1 MAPLGLRAGSF
12 FEYFALFGFS
22 LRERGREEEEK
33 ESEKESRR
41 ERSLHAAA
49 SRFVH
54 GQGHQYRRARAKY
67 SECLSRI
74 LMRRR
79 KNLLRH
85 RMRSN
90 GGNTYKS
97 REKGAHCRRL
107 MACLGRRI
115 VATCTRT
122 TRTQGRLPEGLGM
135 RRPLHRSRIFKQP
148 RADLQ
153 EEIIGARFRVRSLG
167 SFAM

>member
-1 MAPLGLRAGSF
+1 
-12 FEYFALFGFS
+12 
-22 LRERGREEEEK
+22 
-33 ESEKESRR
+33 
-41 ERSLHAAA
+41 
-49 SRFVH
+49 
-54 GQGHQYRRARAKY
+54 
-67 SECLSRI
+67 
-74 LMRRR
+74 MRRR

-115 VATCTRT
+115 VATCTRIAH
-122 TRTQGRLPEGLGM
+122 TQGCLSEGLGM

-153 EEIIGARFRVRSLG
+153 EEIIDVHFRARTCARYVRDMNCLKNTAANRARVTTRYDPSFSSSIHPLNHRIMKNTEMFKHRKRVRADVSRNDVF
-167 SFAM
+167 SKISTSEVKVT